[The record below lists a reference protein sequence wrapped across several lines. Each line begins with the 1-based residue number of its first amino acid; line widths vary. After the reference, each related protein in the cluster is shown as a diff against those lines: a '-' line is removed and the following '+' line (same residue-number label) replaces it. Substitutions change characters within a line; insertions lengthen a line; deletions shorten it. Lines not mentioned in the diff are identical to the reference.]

1 MVLEQPGL
9 LSRLEAEEEAWGW
22 QAAGL
27 EIPLLCGLAAA
38 GDAAVVCASKGHLW
52 KGAPWK
58 VLSSVLVL
66 LLCYCCCQ
74 GKKKLLG

>member
-1 MVLEQPGL
+1 MLLEQPSL
-9 LSRLEAEEEAWGW
+9 LSCLEAEEEAWGW

-27 EIPLLCGLAAA
+27 EIPLLCGLVAA
-38 GDAAVVCASKGHLW
+38 GVCASKGHLW

-58 VLSSVLVL
+58 VLSSVLLL

-74 GKKKLLG
+74 RKKKLLG

>member
-9 LSRLEAEEEAWGW
+9 LSRPEAEEEAWCW

-27 EIPLLCGLAAA
+27 EIPLLWGLAAA

-52 KGAPWK
+52 KGAP
-58 VLSSVLVL
+58 
-66 LLCYCCCQ
+66 
-74 GKKKLLG
+74 